1 MKARAA
7 KPRIRRRPTGDLT
20 FSQYVEKAMARAV
33 YEADP
38 AGGWIVSVPGL
49 PGCASQGATVEE
61 ARTMIRDAIE
71 GWVTLALQ
79 MGDPIPVIDGARL
92 GPVAKVKSSRRA

>member
-1 MKARAA
+1 
-7 KPRIRRRPTGDLT
+7 
-20 FSQYVEKAMARAV
+20 MAGAV
-33 YEADP
+33 YEPDP
-38 AGGWIVSVPGL
+38 AGGWVVSVPTL
-49 PGCASQGATVEE
+49 AGCASQGDTIEE
-61 ARTMIRDAIE
+61 ARTMIQDAIE